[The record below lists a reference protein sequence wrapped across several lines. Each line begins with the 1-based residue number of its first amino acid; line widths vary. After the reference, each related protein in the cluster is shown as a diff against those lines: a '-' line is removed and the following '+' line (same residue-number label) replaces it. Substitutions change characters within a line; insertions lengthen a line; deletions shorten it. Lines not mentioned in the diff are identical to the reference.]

1 MQTTKRILKEFT
13 TNKLTGE
20 NGILKKYL
28 NNPKAGKKGE
38 KKISNIDQMS
48 QRENVE

>member
-20 NGILKKYL
+20 NSILKKYL
-28 NNPKAGKKGE
+28 IQKQARKE

-48 QRENVE
+48 QRENEE